1 MSLRSEMLLDA
12 KLIMRDGLVRVTP
25 GAELDEKGYVKD
37 WRQNLLPGIDEGRV
51 GRDYRDKRGS
61 ELEGKFKAAHSS
73 AALVV
78 NSFGFFTDPAEPM
91 PIPGFAPLQFDGFE
105 KLFPTGL
112 KSRMPPHLDATAHN
126 GELLLAIESKCLE
139 YFTPKP
145 AEFADA
151 YVNEIVDERRTG
163 RWFAE
168 MLKLRDEPRRYQYL
182 DAAQL
187 VKHAFG
193 LAWTVKETPVTLLY
207 ILWEPDDERYHSMFA
222 EHRAE
227 VTAFADRVAG
237 DKLAFQSMTYREL
250 WTHWAEC
257 ESGALRAHAGLL
269 ESRYCGDLGGY
280 EGYSRV
286 DGRKTDAGFW
296 DDLDLD

>member
-12 KLIMRDGLVRVTP
+12 KLIMRDGLVRVP
-25 GAELDEKGYVKD
+25 PNVEPNDKGYVSD
-37 WRQNLLPGIDEGRV
+37 WRQNLLPGIDPSRV
-51 GRDYRDKRGS
+51 EMDYRDKRGS

-78 NSFGFFTDPAEPM
+78 NSFGFFTTSAKPV
-91 PIPGFAPLQFDGFE
+91 PIPGFDKLQFDGFE

-112 KSRMPPHLDATAHN
+112 KSRMPPHLDATAHSD
-126 GELLLAIESKCLE
+126 ELLLAIESKCLE

-151 YVNEIVDERRTG
+151 YVNEIVDERRDSP
-163 RWFAE
+163 WFAE

-187 VKHAFG
+187 IKHAFG

-207 ILWEPDDERYHSMFA
+207 IFWEPDDERYHGMFA

-227 VTAFADRVAG
+227 VAAFASSVAG
-237 DKLAFQSMTYREL
+237 GRPTFQSMTYREL

-257 ESGALRAHAGLL
+257 GPEALRAHAGLL
-269 ESRYCGDLGGY
+269 EGRYCGDLGSY
-280 EGYSRV
+280 EGYTRV
-286 DGRKTDAGFW
+286 NGRKTDAGFW
-296 DDLDLD
+296 GDLD